1 MPLTIDPPVKLDTDL
16 TGRVALVTGA
26 SSGLGWRFGQVLA
39 ACGAKVAIAARRTDK
54 LDERS
59 EIIAKAGGTAI
70 PIELDVSDVEAGP
83 PVFDRIEKEL
93 GPVDIL
99 VNNAGVNAAGWAS
112 RMSLEQID
120 TGIDT
125 NFRGPWVLSAEF
137 AKRHIARKGE
147 AGWIV
152 NVASIGA
159 FFYSGVIAGSLY
171 TVTQAAM
178 VRMTEVLAKEWAPYH
193 INVNCIAPGTIASE
207 MVQGMIDRRGTDFI
221 DAFPRARLGYPDDL
235 DSTLLFLVSP
245 SSRFVTGTVI
255 KADDGQLP
263 R

>member
-1 MPLTIDPPVKLDTDL
+1 MTLAIDPAVKLDTDL

-26 SSGLGWRFGQVLA
+26 SSGLGWRFAQVLA
-39 ACGAKVAIAARRTDK
+39 ACGARVAIAARRTDR
-54 LDERS
+54 LDELADLIR
-59 EIIAKAGGTAI
+59 KAGGTVLA
-70 PIELDVSDVEAGP
+70 IELDVSDVTAAGP
-83 PVFDRIEKEL
+83 AFDRIEAEL

-99 VNNAGVNAAGWAS
+99 INNAGVNAAGWAS

-120 TGIDT
+120 QGIDT

-137 AKRHIARKGE
+137 AKRAIARKAE

-152 NVASIGA
+152 NIASIGA
-159 FFYSGVIAGSLY
+159 FFYSGTMAGSLY
-171 TVTQAAM
+171 SVTKSAM
-178 VRMTEVLAKEWAPYH
+178 VRMTEVLAKEWAPYF

-207 MVQGMIDRRGTDFI
+207 MVQGMIDRRGEDFI
-221 DAFPRARLGYPDDL
+221 QAFPRKRMGYPDDL

>member
-1 MPLTIDPPVKLDTDL
+1 MTLAIDPAVKLDTDL

-26 SSGLGWRFGQVLA
+26 SSGLGWRFAQVLA
-39 ACGAKVAIAARRTDK
+39 ACGARVAIAARRTDR
-54 LDERS
+54 LDELADLIR
-59 EIIAKAGGTAI
+59 KAGGTVLA
-70 PIELDVSDVEAGP
+70 IELDVSDV
-83 PVFDRIEKEL
+83 
-93 GPVDIL
+93 
-99 VNNAGVNAAGWAS
+99 

-120 TGIDT
+120 QGIDT

-137 AKRHIARKGE
+137 AKRAIARKAE

-152 NVASIGA
+152 NIASIGA
-159 FFYSGVIAGSLY
+159 FFYSGTMAGSLY
-171 TVTQAAM
+171 SVTKSAM
-178 VRMTEVLAKEWAPYH
+178 VRMTEVLAKEWAPYF

-207 MVQGMIDRRGTDFI
+207 MVQGMIDRRGEDFI
-221 DAFPRARLGYPDDL
+221 QAFPRKRMGYPDDL

>member
-1 MPLTIDPPVKLDTDL
+1 MPLAIDPPVKFDIDL
-16 TGRVALVTGA
+16 SGRVALVTGA
-26 SSGLGWRFGQVLA
+26 SSGLGWRFAQVLA
-39 ACGAKVAIAARRTDK
+39 ACGAKVAIAARRMDRLEELAALIT
-54 LDERS
+54 
-59 EIIAKAGGTAI
+59 AAGGTVLAV
-70 PIELDVSDVEAGP
+70 ELDVSDVTAAA
-83 PVFDRIEKEL
+83 PVFDRIEAEL

-112 RMSLEQID
+112 RMSLEQIN

-137 AKRHIARKGE
+137 ARRAIARKAD

-159 FFYSGVIAGSLY
+159 FFYSGTIAGSLY
-171 TVTQAAM
+171 TVTKSAL
-178 VRMTEVLAKEWAPYH
+178 VRMTEALAKEWAPYH

-207 MVQGMIDRRGTDFI
+207 MVQGMIDRRGGDFI
-221 DAFPRARLGYPDDL
+221 QAFPRKRMGQPDDL

>member
-1 MPLTIDPPVKLDTDL
+1 MTLAIDPPVKMDTDL

-39 ACGAKVAIAARRTDK
+39 ACGAKVAIAARRTDR
-54 LDERS
+54 LEELARLI
-59 EIIAKAGGTAI
+59 EGFGGTVL
-70 PIELDVSDVEAGP
+70 PVELDVSDVSKALP
-83 PVFDRIEKEL
+83 TFDRIEAEL

-120 TGIDT
+120 AGIDT

-137 AKRHIARKGE
+137 ARRAIARKAE

-152 NVASIGA
+152 NIASIGA
-159 FFYSGVIAGSLY
+159 FMYTGTVAGSLY
-171 TVTQAAM
+171 SVTKSAM
-178 VRMTEVLAKEWAPYH
+178 VRMTEVLAKEWAAYH

-207 MVQGMIDRRGTDFI
+207 MVQGMIDRRGEDFI
-221 DAFPRARLGYPDDL
+221 KAFPRARLGYPDDL

-245 SSRFVTGTVI
+245 SSRFVTGTII